1 MNDKVDIEKIW
12 NESGG
17 EINPRTFRELL
28 RLSKRIDAAEVRSR
42 RRRTFISAFAIAA
55 SLAIVASVTFTLT
68 RKEYS
73 VSPLDCTGNLVADYG
88 QISSVT
94 LEDGTLV
101 HLNSGSTL
109 LYPESFN
116 DGSRIVYLTGEGNFD
131 VAKDPSRPFIV
142 KTAHMDVQAL
152 GTSFCVRSFA
162 GERTVRTT
170 LKEGKVKVDVP
181 SADGQSYILDP
192 GMQLIFAPSEKSVS
206 FAMVDA
212 EKVMSWENGYLT
224 FSNATFPEI
233 ATALERRFNVSISY
247 SSDNIRKN
255 SLNVRFVPEDTLEDA
270 LGVLTILIPGSKY
283 RIEGNRVYYHF

>member
-28 RLSKRIDAAEVRSR
+28 RLSKRIDAAEARSR
-42 RRRTFISAFAIAA
+42 RRRNFISAFAIAA

-88 QISSVT
+88 QISSIT

-192 GMQLIFAPSEKSVS
+192 GMQLIFAPTEKTVS

>member
-28 RLSKRIDAAEVRSR
+28 RLSKRIDAAEARSR
-42 RRRTFISAFAIAA
+42 RRRNIISAFAIAA

-162 GERTVRTT
+162 GEHTVRTT

-192 GMQLIFAPSEKSVS
+192 GMQLIFAPSEKTVS

>member
-17 EINPRTFRELL
+17 EISPRTFRELL

-73 VSPLDCTGNLVADYG
+73 VSPLDCTGSLVADYG

-101 HLNSGSTL
+101 HLNSGSSL

>member
-17 EINPRTFRELL
+17 EISPRTFRELL
-28 RLSKRIDAAEVRSR
+28 RLSKRIDAAEARSR

-88 QISSVT
+88 QISSIT

-116 DGSRIVYLTGEGNFD
+116 GGSRIVYLTGEGNFD

-152 GTSFCVRSFA
+152 GTSFCVQSFA
-162 GERTVRTT
+162 GERTVRAT
-170 LKEGKVKVDVP
+170 LKEGKIKVDVP
-181 SADGQSYILDP
+181 SVGGQSYILDP
-192 GMQLIFAPSEKSVS
+192 GMQLIYAPSDKTVR
-206 FAMVDA
+206 FASVDA

-255 SLNVRFVPEDTLEDA
+255 SLNVRFVPEENLEDA

>member
-17 EINPRTFRELL
+17 EVSPRTFRELL
-28 RLSKRIDAAEVRSR
+28 RLSKRIDAAEARSR
-42 RRRTFISAFAIAA
+42 RRRNIISAIAIAA

-192 GMQLIFAPSEKSVS
+192 GMQLIFAPTEKTVS

>member
-17 EINPRTFRELL
+17 EISPRTFRELL